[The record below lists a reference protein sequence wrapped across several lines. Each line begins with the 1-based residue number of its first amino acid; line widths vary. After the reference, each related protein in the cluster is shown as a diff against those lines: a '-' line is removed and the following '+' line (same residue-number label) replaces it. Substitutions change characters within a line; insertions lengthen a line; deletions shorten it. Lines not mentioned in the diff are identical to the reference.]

1 MKKTFLLQ
9 VFMSYSLFLS
19 AQNIGVG
26 TTTPAEKLD
35 VNGNMNI
42 NGQLKVN
49 SDSGKASQVL
59 MKNASNNL
67 VWGDLSAYQNIV
79 SFDCGNTAGA
89 TGSSN
94 CSQNFTVPTG
104 VTRILVECWGGGGGG
119 CSLTGGAG
127 GGYITCILTVIPG
140 NTITFTTGAGG
151 SYGTSSSAGIG
162 GGNTSFSYG
171 GFNYTATGGLGG
183 YFGNPFASNV
193 TSVNVQNGG
202 YFASTAPNNFTGF
215 NGQPGG
221 YSKFSFNQVSATEFA
236 KVVQYGDGGDA
247 ALLPN
252 SGTKGGY
259 RLSSPTYQ
267 QEVYAS
273 QTAVLPGGG
282 GGADYNYG
290 WSGKGG
296 RVIIHY

>member
-1 MKKTFLLQ
+1 MKKIFLLQ
-9 VFMSYSLFLS
+9 VFMGYTLFLS

-26 TTTPAEKLD
+26 TTTPSEKLD

-42 NGQLKVN
+42 SGQLKVN

-67 VWGDLSAYQNIV
+67 VWGDLSAYQNMV
-79 SFDCGNTAGA
+79 SFDCGDIAA
-89 TGSSN
+89 TVGISN
-94 CSQNFTVPTG
+94 CSQNFTVPAG

-119 CSLTGGAG
+119 CSLTSGAG
-127 GGYITCILTVIPG
+127 GGYITCILTVNPG
-140 NTITFTTGAGG
+140 NTITFTIGAGG
-151 SYGTSSSAGIG
+151 SYGTYNSRAIAGG
-162 GGNTSFSYG
+162 TTSFSYG
-171 GFNYTATGGLGG
+171 GFNYAATGGLGG
-183 YFGNPFASNV
+183 YYGDPFSSNV
-193 TSVNVQNGG
+193 TFQNVQQGG
-202 YFASTAPNNFTGF
+202 YFSSNAPNNFTGF

-252 SGTKGGY
+252 SGAKGGY
-259 RLSSPTYQ
+259 RLLSATYEQ
-267 QEVYAS
+267 VVYAS
-273 QTAVLPGGG
+273 QNGILPGGG
-282 GGADYNYG
+282 GAADYGYG